1 MVCVRVKMEVAGA
14 HWNFLLLGASLLSL
28 QADFSASVDWCGS
41 VQSHAPVRC
50 LPLPLPLP
58 APGGWG
64 RHGTHLLCLSLE
76 VHVPGGGVLT
86 LPFQWSLTNAFGP
99 FLFGMF

>member
-41 VQSHAPVRC
+41 VQSHAPVQS
-50 LPLPLPLP
+50 
-58 APGGWG
+58 AAAAATTAGSWG
-64 RHGTHLLCLSLE
+64 AGRYDTHLLCLPLE

>member
-41 VQSHAPVRC
+41 VQSHAPVQS
-50 LPLPLPLP
+50 
-58 APGGWG
+58 AAAAAG
-64 RHGTHLLCLSLE
+64 RHGTHLLCLPLE

-86 LPFQWSLTNAFGP
+86 LPFQWSLPNAFGP

>member
-28 QADFSASVDWCGS
+28 QADFSTSVDWCGS

-50 LPLPLPLP
+50 LPLPLP
-58 APGGWG
+58 APGGRGHTAHTCCAYLWKCTCREAG
-64 RHGTHLLCLSLE
+64 
-76 VHVPGGGVLT
+76 
-86 LPFQWSLTNAFGP
+86 F
-99 FLFGMF
+99 

>member
-1 MVCVRVKMEVAGA
+1 MVCVCVKMEVAGA

-41 VQSHAPVRC
+41 VQSQAPVRC
-50 LPLPLPLP
+50 LPLPLP
-58 APGGWG
+58 APGGRG
-64 RHGTHLLCLSLE
+64 RHGTHLLCLPLE

-86 LPFQWSLTNAFGP
+86 LPFQWSLPNAFGP

>member
-41 VQSHAPVRC
+41 VQSQAPVRC
-50 LPLPLPLP
+50 RLL
-58 APGGWG
+58 GGQDD
-64 RHGTHLLCLSLE
+64 TCCACLWKCTCRE
-76 VHVPGGGVLT
+76 AG
-86 LPFQWSLTNAFGP
+86 F
-99 FLFGMF
+99 

>member
-41 VQSHAPVRC
+41 VQSHAT
-50 LPLPLPLP
+50 LP
-58 APGGWG
+58 APGGAG
-64 RHGTHLLCLSLE
+64 QHLLCLPLE

>member
-41 VQSHAPVRC
+41 VQSRAPLRC
-50 LPLPLPLP
+50 CY
-58 APGGWG
+58 
-64 RHGTHLLCLSLE
+64 RCHLR
-76 VHVPGGGVLT
+76 GGG
-86 LPFQWSLTNAFGP
+86 G
-99 FLFGMF
+99 G